1 MERVPHLFHFLKEG
15 AGGVDVGEE
24 ANSAA
29 AAAGEAGRKRTT
41 R

>member
-1 MERVPHLFHFLKEG
+1 MFRFLK
-15 AGGVDVGEE
+15 ARSGGVDVGEE

-29 AAAGEAGRKRTT
+29 VVGEAGRKRMT